1 MKKFFAALVI
11 TTAVTGAIA
20 AQEFKV
26 SGEIKTGFFWYQR
39 QIGDGEIESLGF
51 VHNSED
57 DGDEARL
64 NFNNKSQGRFR
75 LNLWLDNGN
84 TGMKVRFEQTEWR
97 DSGIPKWSYAFAYGD
112 FLNDQ
117 LKISVGKL
125 GDSAWGIGG
134 PEMWKELDTQIGIRA
149 EIKPA
154 AIPGLNFGFVL
165 NDMNEQQS
173 YYYTDPQT
181 ISDILQESVLGLAY
195 THDYF
200 AMRMA
205 YRLDSLYDDD
215 IGDKFIYRIEERVLQ
230 NILPGFQIWAN
241 GSWEGLR
248 AEDETALWMINWLY
262 LQYAPEIFTA
272 QLRLGYDMYSRRSV
286 FYVRPSFYYNLF
298 DNFVNVG
305 ASFEFAQD
313 FGEGKYY
320 KDSPY
325 LRLVVEPQIRVNF
338 GAGAYAIFVYQYR
351 NEYHTIGKDDIHK
364 IHAVNL
370 RMVYTF

>member
-11 TTAVTGAIA
+11 TFVAAGVLA
-20 AQEFKV
+20 AQELKV

-39 QIGDGEIESLGF
+39 QIGDGDMSGEGY

-57 DGDEARL
+57 DDEEQRL
-64 NFNNKSQGRFR
+64 LNKTAKSQGRFR
-75 LNLWLDNGN
+75 MNLWLDNGN

-97 DSGIPKWSYAFAYGD
+97 DTGMPKWGYAFAYGN
-112 FLNDQ
+112 FFNEQ

-134 PEMWKELDTQIGIRA
+134 PEMWKELDTQIGIRT
-149 EIKPA
+149 EIMPGI
-154 AIPGLNFGFVL
+154 IPGLNFGFVL
-165 NDMNEQQS
+165 NDMSDQQS
-173 YYYTDPQT
+173 YYYQEPQT
-181 ISDILQESVLGLAY
+181 LLDVFKETVLGLAY

-200 AMRMA
+200 ALRMA
-205 YRLDSLYDDD
+205 YRLDSEFDEDM
-215 IGDKFIYRIEERVLQ
+215 GDKFIYRIEERAIQKVLP
-230 NILPGFQIWAN
+230 NFQIWAN

-248 AEDETALWMINWLY
+248 NEDEKALWMINWLY
-262 LQYAPEIFTA
+262 MQYAPEMFTA
-272 QLRLGYDMYSRRSV
+272 QLRLGYDAYSRRSV

-298 DNFVNVG
+298 DDFLNVG

-338 GAGAYAIFVYQYR
+338 SSAYAALVYQYR
-351 NEYHTIGKDDIHK
+351 NEYHTIGKDETYK
-364 IHAVNL
+364 IHALNL
-370 RMVYTF
+370 RVVYTF